1 MPSPT
6 VKHAE
11 FAVNPSKIPTY
22 KHIWANISG
31 NAFVM
36 FTRNLLNVPFVELSY
51 DIFVISPL
59 NRSQKLIHAEHAA
72 VP

>member
-6 VKHAE
+6 VKRAE
-11 FAVNPSKIPTY
+11 FAGNPSKIPTY

-31 NAFVM
+31 NTFVM
-36 FTRNLLNVPFVELSY
+36 FTRNLLNVPYVELLY

-59 NRSQKLIHAEHAA
+59 NRLQKLIRVEHAA